1 MPRLYLYMNYQLA
14 RRTAMRFLIA
24 GLVMTSVVVTNVAQS
39 QTVTEAHSM
48 SAKYQAHRAWTSR
61 IMTRV
66 AIGGR
71 SDTLSEYAAKCDAAT
86 GIHVPEFNCDA
97 GTEVPGQG
105 DVPATTPNAT
115 HCDRP
120 NVLNR
125 HCDPGSKFQV
135 LPGGT
140 ADAVAVAHCR
150 KVGLPIAGSEYNDIA
165 VIQYNKKNGAI
176 CFYQALSDDVRGPL
190 PGHKVAAPS
199 AGENAWRWISPAGTE
214 AIGCTGC
221 HDSGGFIRSEY
232 LAQLKAPP
240 NVLPIASSGF
250 NNLDTPLKYVGLDYV
265 TNRSWSVKAPA
276 APGDMGPPCTTC
288 HRLAVP
294 NRTAFNRINGTAAHF
309 AQVATAATQD
319 SKNPHGPSSPIWMRP
334 GQIMYNPE
342 AEKSATN
349 FHNCAVGFFES
360 GFTSPPP
367 GCVVTPLGVPFV
379 TSSSALSPI
388 LDYLLNSD
396 QPRISS
402 VVPIL
407 HILLNREGP

>member
-1 MPRLYLYMNYQLA
+1 MPTLYLYMNYQLA

-105 DVPATTPNAT
+105 DVPATTPNAA

-140 ADAVAVAHCR
+140 ADAVAVVHCR

-176 CFYQALSDDVRGPL
+176 
-190 PGHKVAAPS
+190 
-199 AGENAWRWISPAGTE
+199 
-214 AIGCTGC
+214 
-221 HDSGGFIRSEY
+221 
-232 LAQLKAPP
+232 
-240 NVLPIASSGF
+240 
-250 NNLDTPLKYVGLDYV
+250 
-265 TNRSWSVKAPA
+265 
-276 APGDMGPPCTTC
+276 
-288 HRLAVP
+288 
-294 NRTAFNRINGTAAHF
+294 
-309 AQVATAATQD
+309 
-319 SKNPHGPSSPIWMRP
+319 
-334 GQIMYNPE
+334 
-342 AEKSATN
+342 
-349 FHNCAVGFFES
+349 
-360 GFTSPPP
+360 
-367 GCVVTPLGVPFV
+367 
-379 TSSSALSPI
+379 
-388 LDYLLNSD
+388 
-396 QPRISS
+396 
-402 VVPIL
+402 
-407 HILLNREGP
+407 